1 MLHRIGMRVLPALT
15 LGVTEAGFRKR
26 KRILMLFP
34 GLLAYPLY
42 RGLYFLDWH
51 DNILTLLGASGLF
64 STLVAIVA
72 YRYGRELR
80 WADLVRDEGI
90 GALMWIGVRYGF
102 LYAVQLSLMVLA
114 ILKLVF
120 YGYTEHPAGSAM
132 MALIIASTSV
142 GRDAFELGHLRLLR
156 QKGWLSIAW
165 PDPKRFWGF
174 LAADPAQWAVPVAVA
189 ATTAGFVYGVT
200 ALAVPQAQTDLAH
213 LLIIG
218 LVAGIASTLA
228 YVKGIGP
235 AGSIRNRLSGYS
247 WTELTRFF
255 LWPGVVFGWTY
266 GLILLGM
273 TSYLLHE
280 PDPALPW
287 RVFVAASTAGL
298 ISLYC
303 YYLGWRRSQEEQLH
317 SAVSPAMLRCPFIL
331 GILSSKK
338 A

>member
-15 LGVTEAGFRKR
+15 LSVTEAGFRKR

-51 DNILTLLGASGLF
+51 DNILALLGASGLF
-64 STLVAIVA
+64 AALVAIVS
-72 YRYGRELR
+72 YRYGRERR
-80 WADLVRDEGI
+80 WGDLVREEG
-90 GALMWIGVRYGF
+90 GTLMWIGVRYGF
-102 LYAVQLSLMVLA
+102 VYAVQLTFMVLA

-156 QKGWLSIAW
+156 QKGWLSLAW
-165 PDPKRFWGF
+165 PDTKRFWAF
-174 LAADPAQWAVPVAVA
+174 LAASPAQWAVPVGLA
-189 ATTAGFVYGVT
+189 ATVAGFVYGGT
-200 ALAVPQAQTDLAH
+200 AIAVPQVQTDLVH

-218 LVAGIASTLA
+218 FVAGIAATLA
-228 YVKGIGP
+228 YVKGIQP
-235 AGSIRNRLSGYS
+235 AGAMRDGLSGYS
-247 WTELTRFF
+247 WSELSRFF

-266 GLILLGM
+266 GLILLGV
-273 TSYLLHE
+273 TSYLLYE
-280 PDPALPW
+280 PNPPLVW

-317 SAVSPAMLRCPFIL
+317 TAVSPAVLRCPFIL
-331 GILSSKK
+331 GILNSKK